1 MATHPHARLRRPPH
15 LHYVSPNAPGFR
27 REKRNGRFVYHRADG
42 RLIRDA
48 ATLERIRRLAIPPAW
63 TGVWI
68 CASPGGHL
76 QATGYDA
83 RRRKQYRYHADWR
96 AGREANKFDR
106 LWEFGR
112 VLPAIRR
119 QVARDLRRPPLS
131 RPAVLATVVRLLE
144 STLIRVGNEEYARTN
159 GSYGLTTLRRR
170 HVEVGRERV
179 RFHFLGKSGRTQRV
193 ELRDR
198 RLAARLRR
206 LQHLP
211 GQELFDYEDEDGR
224 LHPVRSDDVNDYLH
238 AIAGD
243 GFSAKDFRTW
253 AGTLAAASC
262 LSRMRGGRI
271 TKRQINGMIEEVAAQ
286 LGNTP
291 AICRKSYI
299 HPLVI
304 ENARR
309 GVVPAGGTGMSIQRA
324 PATGLSPTERAL
336 LRFLHPSGKRSRRL
350 AETTLRTTRSAE
362 AKGQFAANKQL
373 GRNGRRK
380 IKYKQNTR
388 SRVVSST
395 RSRRHGT
402 V

>member
-1 MATHPHARLRRPPH
+1 MASSPSPTRPKRGTPSATRRPSQPGGRRAGKTDKASGPRKADVATVVVAH
-15 LHYVSPNAPGFR
+15 PTTQSGRAPALHYVSPDQPGYHRER
-27 REKRNGRFVYHRADG
+27 RGEGFGYRRADG

-63 TGVWI
+63 EDVWI
-68 CASPGGHL
+68 CASPLGHL
-76 QATGYDA
+76 QATGRDA
-83 RRRKQYRYHADWR
+83 RRRKQYRYHPDWR

-106 LWEFGR
+106 LGEFGR
-112 VLPAIRR
+112 ALPTIRR

-170 HVEVGRERV
+170 HVEVGRDLV
-179 RFHFLGKSGRTQRV
+179 RFHFRGKSGRAHRI
-193 ELRDR
+193 ELHDR

-224 LHPVRSDDVNDYLH
+224 LHPVRSEDVNDYLR

-243 GFSAKDFRTW
+243 GVSAKDFRTW
-253 AGTLAAASC
+253 AGTLAAATC
-262 LSRMRGGRI
+262 LSRLPRRDGRI
-271 TKRQINGMIEEVAAQ
+271 TKRQINAMIAEVAAR

-291 AICRKSYI
+291 AICRRSYI

-304 ENARR
+304 ENGRR
-309 GVVPAGGTGMSIQRA
+309 GIVLAHGAPVAVPRA
-324 PATGLSPTERAL
+324 PVAGLNAAERAL
-336 LRFLHPSGKRSRRL
+336 LRFLRPAKKPG
-350 AETTLRTTRSAE
+350 TT
-362 AKGQFAANKQL
+362 ANK
-373 GRNGRRK
+373 R
-380 IKYKQNTR
+380 
-388 SRVVSST
+388 
-395 RSRRHGT
+395 
-402 V
+402 